1 MEILDTLSQFSPMAT
16 VALALVIIWQ
26 LIRNG
31 RTIGGK
37 VKELGSNHLVH
48 LEEKLD
54 DQVIAIKSHIDLHER
69 REMEQGTR
77 MIESLRRIE
86 EILNRIDS
94 RKPRRTSGGGAGTSR
109 GSGFQYQYARTV
121 SFAR

>member
-94 RKPRRTSGGGAGTSR
+94 RKGRM
-109 GSGFQYQYARTV
+109 
-121 SFAR
+121 